1 MEKSLPPIK
10 QLFSDSWNIFTHS
23 ILNLLV
29 FSLIGIAAYIV
40 LFVVGFILVLTF
52 GVGTSVFQG
61 GGLSSYSGIALI
73 LMSFLALVWIIALVI
88 VGFVFQIGLIL
99 IVGNYPQKLTI
110 GEIIRKSLGL
120 ILPFIVVSLLVFIIV
135 VGGLFVL
142 IIPYLVFAF
151 LLMFAIY
158 EVILNNTKGVE
169 ALRRSVMIVVRH
181 FGPLLIRIL
190 ILIGIYIGFAIIS
203 SLISGINKSVGV
215 LVSIIWFVVNILL
228 SWFILAFMVTLYKQ
242 AKEGLDTDT
251 TSHMKWLW
259 IVSIIGWVLIII
271 GLVGWLSLG
280 VFRNLQQPKLNTL
293 PTREQQLPLP
303 GNLESEI

>member
-29 FSLIGIAAYIV
+29 FSLIGIAAYLV
-40 LFVVGFILVLTF
+40 LFIVSFILVLTF

-61 GGLSSYSGIALI
+61 GGLSSYSGAALI
-73 LMSFLALVWIIALVI
+73 LMSFLALVWIIALII

-120 ILPFIVVSLLVFIIV
+120 IWPFIVVSLLVFIITL
-135 VGGLFVL
+135 GGLFVL

-190 ILIGIYIGFAIIS
+190 ILIGIYIGFAIVP
-203 SLISGINKSVGV
+203 SLISGIDKSVGV

-242 AKEGLDTDT
+242 AKEGLDADT
-251 TSHMKWLW
+251 TTHMKWLW
-259 IVSIIGWVLIII
+259 IVAVIGWVLIII

-280 VFRNLQQPKLNTL
+280 VLKNLQQPRLNTL
-293 PTREQQLPLP
+293 PTTEQQ
-303 GNLESEI
+303 S